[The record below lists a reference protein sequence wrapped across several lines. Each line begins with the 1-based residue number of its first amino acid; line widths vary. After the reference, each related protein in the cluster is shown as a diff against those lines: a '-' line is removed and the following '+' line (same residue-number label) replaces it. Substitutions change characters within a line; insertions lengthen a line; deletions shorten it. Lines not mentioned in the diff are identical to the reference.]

1 MNRLQLHD
9 TITITSTLT
18 GSGRPED
25 MTVRAHVYTLSGEN
39 PAEPNRPYLMVSQLR
54 AMVAPLPREVDPAYD
69 RVVHHGTTYKIDGPP
84 MGRYR
89 RGKVHHWTIN
99 LERITG

>member
-1 MNRLQLHD
+1 
-9 TITITSTLT
+9 
-18 GSGRPED
+18 
-25 MTVRAHVYTLSGEN
+25 
-39 PAEPNRPYLMVSQLR
+39 
-54 AMVAPLPREVDPAYD
+54 MVAPLPREVDPYYD

>member
-9 TITITSTLT
+9 RVTITSQRTD
-18 GSGRPED
+18 SDRPED
-25 MTVRAHVYTLSGEN
+25 MTVPAHVYTLSGEN
-39 PAEPNRPYLMVSQLR
+39 PREPDRPYLMVSVLR
-54 AMVAPLPREVDPAYD
+54 AIVGPLPREVEPSQD
-69 RVVHHGTTYKIDGPP
+69 RLVHHGTEYRIDGPP

-89 RGKVHHWTIN
+89 RGRLHHWTIN